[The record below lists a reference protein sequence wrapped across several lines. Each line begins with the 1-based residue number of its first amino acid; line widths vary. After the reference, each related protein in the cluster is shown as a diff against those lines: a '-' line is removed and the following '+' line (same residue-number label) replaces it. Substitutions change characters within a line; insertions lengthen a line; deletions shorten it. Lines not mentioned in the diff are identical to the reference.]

1 MLGGDGR
8 RRLSSWEGSDFW
20 WVLAACQRR
29 EFYPGRWA
37 DRQEMRRN
45 LRQSRKGKGEE
56 GCQRGQGRYKWSKVQ
71 GARFCKHRGSARGTF
86 ASPVPEEKR
95 RRQGESKQDR
105 SASHLGQQ
113 PLSFLVKRRQRKR
126 PGERRFSL
134 ANGQARGSGGQAAL
148 PTAHLHFKQPVC
160 FISSL
165 AYSPCAEK
173 QSIKRDLAPGLAPP
187 LNIFKVHD

>member
-1 MLGGDGR
+1 MGAGSLPKGGSFIPAGGQTGR
-8 RRLSSWEGSDFW
+8 RCEGTSDRAEKEKEKRGVSVAQGPRCKILQAQRLSTG
-20 WVLAACQRR
+20 
-29 EFYPGRWA
+29 
-37 DRQEMRRN
+37 
-45 LRQSRKGKGEE
+45 
-56 GCQRGQGRYKWSKVQ
+56 
-71 GARFCKHRGSARGTF
+71 GTF

-134 ANGQARGSGGQAAL
+134 ANRQARGSGGQAAL
-148 PTAHLHFKQPVC
+148 PTTHLHFKQPVC

-173 QSIKRDLAPGLAPP
+173 QSIKRDLAPRGSL
-187 LNIFKVHD
+187 LL